1 MPKVERR
8 GSEWTVRISLTDPT
22 TGKRTQRRLS
32 ARTKGQLDVLIAEA
46 RSQFARGD
54 YVEPNDTPLA
64 VWMEHWLSTYQR
76 GGSSILARDVAI
88 RSHIAS
94 DPIGSIPLGRLR
106 LVHLQEYVDRKAQ
119 ILAPSYVSSLVSI
132 LGMALRRAK
141 RLKLI
146 REVLVDELDV
156 PASRRATWTVLSRED
171 ASRLIAE
178 TAGSEWGAFWTLAV
192 MIGARRGELLA
203 LRWEDVDLRT
213 GRITIGRTIR
223 RDAAGAWF
231 MGELTKSG
239 GKRSFQLPA
248 RCVAAL
254 TEHRRR
260 QLERRL
266 SATHW
271 VDSGAVF
278 DMGNGEYW
286 RQPSNVHHHWQRVRT
301 QVGLPPMRVHDLRH
315 TSATHMIQIGVPI
328 PTVAHYL
335 GHANPATTLRVY
347 AHVLK
352 EMEHEAAAR
361 IDVMYDV
368 SEPDRTAIV
377 PAGT

>member
-1 MPKVERR
+1 MPKIERR
-8 GSEWTVRISLTDPT
+8 NGQYTTRVSLTDAA
-22 TGKRTQRRLS
+22 TGKRTQRRLT
-32 ARTKGQLDVLIAEA
+32 ARTKGALDVLIAEA
-46 RSQFARGD
+46 RSEFNRGN
-54 YVEPNDTPLA
+54 YVEPNDTPLS

-76 GGSSILARDVAI
+76 GGSSILNRDVAI

-106 LVHLQEYVDRKAQ
+106 LVHLQQYVDRKAQ
-119 ILAPSYVSSLVSI
+119 ILAPSYVNSLVSI

-171 ASRLIAE
+171 ANRLIRE
-178 TAGSEWGAFWTLAV
+178 TAGTEWGAFWTLAV
-192 MIGARRGELLA
+192 MVGARRGELLA
-203 LRWEDVDLRT
+203 LRWEDVDLRS

-266 SATHW
+266 SASVW

-278 DMGNGEYW
+278 DTGNGEHW
-286 RQPSNVHHHWQRVRT
+286 RQPSVIGHRWRQERERL
-301 QVGLPPMRVHDLRH
+301 GLPAMRPHDLRH
-315 TSATHMIQIGVPI
+315 TSATHMIRSGVPI
-328 PTVAHYL
+328 PTVAHIL
-335 GHANPATTLRVY
+335 GHSNPATTMRVY
-347 AHVLK
+347 SHVIA

-361 IDVMYDV
+361 IDAMYDV
-368 SEPDRTAIV
+368 SEVDCTTIE
-377 PAGT
+377 PAAT